1 MDFHLETILTLDS
14 LLVLGGEGEDRSRSN
29 HAYRAHSLVSP
40 RDCPLYI
47 VLSGSHSGLSKP
59 NPIDS
64 EAETMRKYLR
74 YLGVPNED
82 LATETKAQDTLGN
95 MVFF

>member
-1 MDFHLETILTLDS
+1 MDFQLETIRSLDS
-14 LLVLGGEGEDRSRSN
+14 LLVLGGEREDRNRSN
-29 HAYRAHSLVSP
+29 HAYRAYSLVSP

-64 EAETMRKYLR
+64 EAEAMRKYLR
-74 YLGVPNED
+74 
-82 LATETKAQDTLGN
+82 
-95 MVFF
+95 FFGSAE